1 MSASI
6 GQSIE
11 AVCKEKGI
19 DRDVVIEAVKEAVRA
34 AARKQFKSGEE
45 IQVEWSPET
54 GLEIFA
60 SKVVVETVENEGRE
74 LSLGEARELAGDEV
88 EIGDEL
94 QLPLPVED
102 MGRIAA
108 QTAKQ
113 ILFQKVRDAERANIY
128 EQYIDKVGDLVNGY
142 VKRFERGDII
152 VDLGTVEA
160 LLPRNQQSRGETWNQ
175 GERIRVV
182 IDDVSKESKGPQVI
196 VSRTSP
202 EILKRLFEMEVPEI
216 YDGTVVIKSAVREPG
231 ERAKIAV
238 ASTERDVDPVGA
250 CVGMKGSRVQA
261 IIRELRGEKI
271 DIIEWSDEPSVFAAN
286 ALSPAKV
293 NQVRIT
299 DIEHRQME
307 VIVNEDQL
315 SLAIGKRGQNVRLAT
330 KLVGWNIDIRS
341 EEELKR
347 EVAAQMG
354 AMIASGESVPLERLE
369 GMNPAMVSTLADHG
383 IDDIES
389 LANATVDDIADF
401 LDVSIDQA
409 EALIGAA
416 QTVVESARVAAESE
430 GAEGEEAQSEE
441 TGEAGAAS
449 EQTPASA
456 EAGVTESSV
465 DAVAAAGGA
474 GTGGEEPPGVE
485 GERPAAGPEGETGF
499 ESEEGRTVEQHAA
512 SFEADPNADAGE
524 VEPSEAMIAEGYDEA
539 VETQPPFM
547 AEDLSP
553 DNLLAKDAAEPVAA
567 TEVEQMSA
575 DELLL
580 QGAGRDLR
588 PDTITPAPDIFSAE
602 AAVIQNHGAYTE
614 EERPSTLDAETSGVA
629 GATVR
634 EGEEADEES
643 LVAPAALDETEEG
656 ETEVASPVAD
666 LGGEASA
673 PEVQVSSAPTPAG
686 RGEPTPVENVAEDE
700 AEDASGNVE

>member
-6 GQSIE
+6 GQSID

-19 DRDVVIEAVKEAVRA
+19 DREVVIEAVKEAVRA

-45 IQVEWSPET
+45 IQVEWAPES

-60 SKVVVETVENEGRE
+60 SKVVVETVENPGRE
-74 LSLGEARELAGDEV
+74 LSLDEAKELAGDEV
-88 EIGDEL
+88 EVGDEL

-152 VDLGTVEA
+152 VDLGTVESV
-160 LLPRNQQSRGETWNQ
+160 LPRNQQSRGEQWNQ

-182 IDDVSKESKGPQVI
+182 IDDVSKESKGPQV
-196 VSRTSP
+196 VTSRTSP
-202 EILKRLFEMEVPEI
+202 ELLKRLFEMEVPEI

-354 AMIASGESVPLERLE
+354 AMIASGESVPLERLQ
-369 GMNPAMVSTLADHG
+369 GMNPAMVSTLADRG
-383 IDDIES
+383 VADIEG

-409 EALIGAA
+409 EALIAGARA
-416 QTVVESARVAAESE
+416 VVESAR
-430 GAEGEEAQSEE
+430 
-441 TGEAGAAS
+441 
-449 EQTPASA
+449 ASA
-456 EAGVTESSV
+456 EAGEGEEAPTDEQ
-465 DAVAAAGGA
+465 G
-474 GTGGEEPPGVE
+474 GGEV
-485 GERPAAGPEGETGF
+485 PEGQA
-499 ESEEGRTVEQHAA
+499 EGQPVEQHAA
-512 SFEADPNADAGE
+512 SVEFDPESDAGE
-524 VEPSEAMIAEGYDEA
+524 VEPSEEMIAEGYDEA
-539 VETQPPFM
+539 ARTRPPFL
-547 AEDLSP
+547 AEDLS
-553 DNLLAKDAAEPVAA
+553 DANILAQDAAEPVAM

-575 DELLL
+575 DELIL

-588 PDTITPAPDIFSAE
+588 PDTITPAPDIFSTE
-602 AAVIQNHGAYTE
+602 AAVIQNSGAYSE
-614 EERPSTLDAETSGVA
+614 EERPSTLDVESQ
-629 GATVR
+629 GAPGGIVQMS
-634 EGEEADEES
+634 DEEYEDS
-643 LVAPAALDETEEG
+643 PISPRG
-656 ETEVASPVAD
+656 GFAS
-666 LGGEASA
+666 EASA
-673 PEVQVSSAPTPAG
+673 PEVQNSSEPAAPSE
-686 RGEPTPVENVAEDE
+686 GEPAPVENVSDDE
-700 AEDASGNVE
+700 AEDAPAVE

>member
-6 GQSIE
+6 PQSID
-11 AVCKEKGI
+11 ALCKEHGI
-19 DRDVVIEAVKEAVRA
+19 DREIVIDAMKEAVKA
-34 AARKQFKSGEE
+34 AARKQFKEE
-45 IQVEWSPET
+45 IQVEWTSEA

-60 SKVVVETVENEGRE
+60 EKVVVEEVENPARE
-74 LSLGEARELAGDEV
+74 LSLDEARELAGDEV
-88 EIGDEL
+88 DLGDEL
-94 QLPLPVED
+94 QIPMPMEE

-113 ILFQKVRDAERANIY
+113 ILFQKVRDAVRAQVY

-142 VKRFERGDII
+142 IKRFERGDII

-160 LLPRNQQSRGETWNQ
+160 LHPRNQQSRGEQWNQ

-202 EILKRLFEMEVPEI
+202 ELLKRLFEMEVPEI

-299 DIEHRQME
+299 DIERRQME

-341 EEELKR
+341 EEEIKR

-354 AMIASGESVPLERLE
+354 AMIASGEAVPLERLE
-369 GMNPAMVSTLADHG
+369 GLNPAMLAALADRGIGDIETLATTSVDELTE
-383 IDDIES
+383 ILDLS
-389 LANATVDDIADF
+389 LD
-401 LDVSIDQA
+401 
-409 EALIGAA
+409 
-416 QTVVESARVAAESE
+416 AAEGIINSAQAVVSAAREVGQSGGEEGEASEAE
-430 GAEGEEAQSEE
+430 GAEGEGDAEASGAGDAGVAAAAEGDEEETTAEVPAVTDEGTPEE
-441 TGEAGAAS
+441 TGGGEA
-449 EQTPASA
+449 ASA
-456 EAGVTESSV
+456 EAGAAEGVAGAPLS
-465 DAVAAAGGA
+465 DVAAAGA
-474 GTGGEEPPGVE
+474 GGDESSSGGET
-485 GERPAAGPEGETGF
+485 RH
-499 ESEEGRTVEQHAA
+499 VEQHAA
-512 SFEADPNADAGE
+512 SVEFDPDAPARE

-539 VETQPPFM
+539 VRQGAPFH
-547 AEDLSP
+547 
-553 DNLLAKDAAEPVAA
+553 AEPNILARGSADPVAV
-567 TEVEQMSA
+567 TESEQMTA

-588 PDTITPAPDIFSAE
+588 ADTITPSPDITSSE
-602 AAVIQNHGAYTE
+602 AAVIETTGAMFTGE
-614 EERPSTLDAETSGVA
+614 DERD
-629 GATVR
+629 
-634 EGEEADEES
+634 ADEVEDDS
-643 LVAPAALDETEEG
+643 PL
-656 ETEVASPVAD
+656 SPVAD

-673 PEVQVSSAPTPAG
+673 PEVAQSGSAFASENAEGSAP
-686 RGEPTPVENVAEDE
+686 GEGVATSEQPD
-700 AEDASGNVE
+700 DASGNAQ

>member
-6 GQSIE
+6 GQSID

-19 DRDVVIEAVKEAVRA
+19 DREVVIEAVKEAVRA

-45 IQVEWSPET
+45 IQVEWAPET

-60 SKVVVETVENEGRE
+60 SKVVVETVENPGRE
-74 LSLGEARELAGDEV
+74 LSLDEAKELAGDEV
-88 EIGDEL
+88 EVGDEL

-113 ILFQKVRDAERANIY
+113 ILFQKVRDAERQNIY

-152 VDLGTVEA
+152 VDLGTVESV
-160 LLPRNQQSRGETWNQ
+160 LPRNQQSRGEQWNQ

-182 IDDVSKESKGPQVI
+182 IDDVSKESKGPQV
-196 VSRTSP
+196 VTSRTSP
-202 EILKRLFEMEVPEI
+202 ELLKRLFEMEVPEI

-354 AMIASGESVPLERLE
+354 AMIASGEAVPLERLQ

-383 IDDIES
+383 VEDIES
-389 LANATVDDIADF
+389 LANATVDDIAEF

-416 QTVVESARVAAESE
+416 QAVVEQAHAASETEGEAEESAEAASGEQGGE
-430 GAEGEEAQSEE
+430 MAEEGEE
-441 TGEAGAAS
+441 
-449 EQTPASA
+449 
-456 EAGVTESSV
+456 
-465 DAVAAAGGA
+465 GA
-474 GTGGEEPPGVE
+474 G
-485 GERPAAGPEGETGF
+485 
-499 ESEEGRTVEQHAA
+499 VEQHAA
-512 SFEADPNADAGE
+512 SVELDPDAEVGE
-524 VEPSEAMIAEGYDEA
+524 VEPSEEMIAEGYDEA
-539 VETQPPFM
+539 ARTRPPFM

-553 DNLLAKDAAEPVAA
+553 DNILAQDSAEPVAM

-575 DELLL
+575 DELIL

-588 PDTITPAPDIFSAE
+588 PDTITPAPDIFSSE
-602 AAVIQNHGAYTE
+602 AAVIQNTGAFIE
-614 EERPSTLDAETSGVA
+614 EERPSTLDVETQDVGGGIVQESDDEYEA
-629 GATVR
+629 SSFSP
-634 EGEEADEES
+634 EGDF
-643 LVAPAALDETEEG
+643 
-656 ETEVASPVAD
+656 AS
-666 LGGEASA
+666 EASA
-673 PEVQVSSAPTPAG
+673 PEIQNSSEPSAPSE
-686 RGEPTPVENVAEDE
+686 GEPAPVENVADDE
-700 AEDASGNVE
+700 ADDASSGNV

>member
-6 GQSIE
+6 GQSID

-19 DRDVVIEAVKEAVRA
+19 DREVVIEAVKEAVRA

-45 IQVEWSPET
+45 IQVEWAPET

-60 SKVVVETVENEGRE
+60 SKVVVEEVTNPGRE
-74 LSLGEARELAGDEV
+74 LSLEEARELAGEEV
-88 EIGDEL
+88 EVGDEL

-152 VDLGTVEA
+152 VDLGTVESV
-160 LLPRNQQSRGETWNQ
+160 LPRNQQSRGEQWNQ

-182 IDDVSKESKGPQVI
+182 IDDVSKESKGPQV
-196 VSRTSP
+196 VTSRTSP
-202 EILKRLFEMEVPEI
+202 ELLKRLFEMEVPEI

-238 ASTERDVDPVGA
+238 TSNERDVDPVGA

-347 EVAAQMG
+347 EVALQMG
-354 AMIASGESVPLERLE
+354 AMIASGEAVPLERLE
-369 GMNPAMVSTLADHG
+369 GMNPAMVATLAEHG
-383 IDDIES
+383 IPDIES
-389 LANATVDDIADF
+389 LANATVDDLAEY
-401 LDVSIDQA
+401 LDMSIDQA
-409 EALIGAA
+409 ESLIGAA
-416 QTVVESARVAAESE
+416 QAVVGSARIAAEAEAAEGE
-430 GAEGEEAQSEE
+430 GAEAQPE
-441 TGEAGAAS
+441 G
-449 EQTPASA
+449 A
-456 EAGVTESSV
+456 EA
-465 DAVAAAGGA
+465 AA
-474 GTGGEEPPGVE
+474 EPEDEMAEE
-485 GERPAAGPEGETGF
+485 GEV
-499 ESEEGRTVEQHAA
+499 GRTVEQHAA
-512 SFEADPNADAGE
+512 SVEADPEAEARD

-602 AAVIQNHGAYTE
+602 AAVIQNSGAFVE
-614 EERPSTLDAETSGVA
+614 EERPNTLDVDTNGVA
-629 GATVR
+629 EATVR
-634 EGEEADEES
+634 DEDEAYEDS
-643 LVAPAALDETEEG
+643 PV
-656 ETEVASPVAD
+656 SPVAD

-673 PEVQVSSAPTPAG
+673 PEVQISSAPTPAG
-686 RGEPTPVENVAEDE
+686 EGEPAPVENVAEDE
-700 AEDASGNVE
+700 AEDASSNVE

>member
-6 GQSIE
+6 GQSID

-19 DRDVVIEAVKEAVRA
+19 DREVVIEAVKEAVRA

-60 SKVVVETVENEGRE
+60 SKVVVETVENPGRE
-74 LSLGEARELAGDEV
+74 LSLDEAKELAGDEV
-88 EIGDEL
+88 EVGDEL

-152 VDLGTVEA
+152 VDLGTVESV
-160 LLPRNQQSRGETWNQ
+160 LTRSGQSRGEQWNQ
-175 GERIRVV
+175 GERVRVV
-182 IDDVSKESKGPQVI
+182 IDDVSKESKGPQVV

-202 EILKRLFEMEVPEI
+202 ELLKRLFEMEVPEI

-299 DIEHRQME
+299 DIENRQME

-341 EEELKR
+341 EEEIKR
-347 EVAAQMG
+347 EVTEQMG
-354 AMIASGESVPLERLE
+354 ALIASGEAVPLSAIE
-369 GMNPAMVSTLADHG
+369 GVTAQ
-383 IDDIES
+383 
-389 LANATVDDIADF
+389 
-401 LDVSIDQA
+401 QA
-409 EALIGAA
+409 EALAAHDINDIDALAQTTVDDLVEFLDLSLDEAEVILTAA
-416 QTVVESARVAAESE
+416 QAVIALRN
-430 GAEGEEAQSEE
+430 
-441 TGEAGAAS
+441 
-449 EQTPASA
+449 
-456 EAGVTESSV
+456 SSV
-465 DAVAAAGGA
+465 D
-474 GTGGEEPPGVE
+474 EVE
-485 GERPAAGPEGETGF
+485 
-499 ESEEGRTVEQHAA
+499 EQHAVSA
-512 SFEADPNADAGE
+512 EFDESMDEE
-524 VEPSEAMIAEGYDEA
+524 VEPSPESTAEGYDEA
-539 VETQPPFM
+539 VENGVP
-547 AEDLSP
+547 
-553 DNLLAKDAAEPVAA
+553 
-567 TEVEQMSA
+567 
-575 DELLL
+575 
-580 QGAGRDLR
+580 
-588 PDTITPAPDIFSAE
+588 FSAE
-602 AAVIQNHGAYTE
+602 SEIIAW
-614 EERPSTLDAETSGVA
+614 
-629 GATVR
+629 
-634 EGEEADEES
+634 ES
-643 LVAPAALDETEEG
+643 A
-656 ETEVASPVAD
+656 
-666 LGGEASA
+666 
-673 PEVQVSSAPTPAG
+673 
-686 RGEPTPVENVAEDE
+686 
-700 AEDASGNVE
+700 